1 MAVTPLLLAV
11 ADVADQT
18 VTQWVVGL
26 IATGV
31 VGVLIFLLKHA
42 VTGLTTSVE
51 ANTKA
56 LEVTKTEL
64 LVKLDA
70 LRDQVQRGDGDR
82 RVLEVRLVAVE
93 HTITEMKRELR
104 ELSEGIA
111 R

>member
-1 MAVTPLLLAV
+1 VSVLLAV
-11 ADVADQT
+11 IEADASL
-18 VTQWVVGL
+18 TQWVVGIVASAL
-26 IATGV
+26 VTTPG
-31 VGVLIFLLKHA
+31 LLLRHA
-42 VTGLTTSVE
+42 VATLTTSVE